1 MTFFILCSFF
11 HILKVQAGIPHA
23 RTNKTKTHAENTLR
37 AAGRRRRGKRR
48 RTGTA
53 DLARLWGAGR
63 ERDSGSP
70 ANRVRPLNW
79 ESAARPLRW
88 EKRNKTERR
97 AADGAKLRYPRS
109 RGPSSDVA
117 GPASR
122 RRRVP
127 ETAAP
132 LGDTSRGSARHTVP
146 VRDTRRNV
154 THRARPVAASDGTAQ
169 GSRHGRAP
177 ALTLTVT
184 VTVTVTVTLTLT
196 LGHTHAHASGR
207 HAPLPHAAPGRSSRR
222 NPKK

>member
-1 MTFFILCSFF
+1 MLCSFF

-53 DLARLWGAGR
+53 DLARLWGAGC

-79 ESAARPLRW
+79 ENAGRPLRW

-97 AADGAKLRYPRS
+97 AADGAKLRHPRS

-117 GPASR
+117 GPATR
-122 RRRVP
+122 RRTVP
-127 ETAAP
+127 ETTAP
-132 LGDTSRGSARHTVP
+132 LGDVSRTRPGGARGTRSASGTRAGTSRTGLVP
-146 VRDTRRNV
+146 S
-154 THRARPVAASDGTAQ
+154 RPRMGLRKAHGTDGP
-169 GSRHGRAP
+169 P
-177 ALTLTVT
+177 ALTRGH
-184 VTVTVTVTLTLT
+184 
-196 LGHTHAHASGR
+196 GHTHAHARSHSR
-207 HAPLPHAAPGRSSRR
+207 SRVRPALAPPPRGTGAQFTEKPQEMRG
-222 NPKK
+222 

>member
-1 MTFFILCSFF
+1 MLCSFF
-11 HILKVQAGIPHA
+11 HILKVQAGTPHA

-37 AAGRRRRGKRR
+37 AAGRRRCGKRR
-48 RTGTA
+48 RTGTS
-53 DLARLWGAGR
+53 DLARLWGAGC

-79 ESAARPLRW
+79 ESAGRPLRR

-97 AADGAKLRYPRS
+97 AADGAELRHPRS

-127 ETAAP
+127 ETTAP
-132 LGDTSRGSARHTVP
+132 LGDVSRTRPGGARHTVR

-177 ALTLTVT
+177 RA
-184 VTVTVTVTLTLT
+184 
-196 LGHTHAHASGR
+196 HTHGHSHAQSR
-207 HAPLPHAAPGRSSRR
+207 SQSRSRSRSHSRVRPALAPPPRGTGAQFVEKPQEMRG
-222 NPKK
+222 